1 MRRLGKRVLSG
12 LFALIMISGLL
23 CTAAS
28 AAVQSSAYLDGYR
41 VGITPKSGGKLV
53 ITVDVTGVG
62 RMSEIGAKT
71 IYVYESTDGKY
82 FHWVATYES
91 SDYPQMMG
99 SGSVFYEDVIT
110 HQGTPGLYYYAKACV
125 YAGNSSG
132 GDERYCNTAIKLA
145 QSYVPGT

>member
-1 MRRLGKRVLSG
+1 MKRLGKRVLSG
-12 LFALIMISGLL
+12 IFALIMISGLL

-41 VGITPKSGGKLV
+41 VVMTPESGGKLA

-62 RMSEIGAKT
+62 YMSEIGAKT

-82 FHWVATYES
+82 FHWVKTYES

-99 SGSVFYEDVIT
+99 SGSIFYEDVIT
-110 HQGTPGLYYYAKACV
+110 HYGTPGLYYCATACV

-132 GDERYCNTAIKLA
+132 GDERYCDTAIKLA
-145 QSYVPGT
+145 QSYVPGN